1 MTFWPLFLLSV
12 RALNS
17 HAGPLLD
24 QYELDVELPEP
35 QIPTF
40 SDSFSDYFPFRQ
52 LKRHRREADRYESYN
67 QQYGSASDN
76 SYYSRSDQGTASY
89 YPHQGH
95 QLQDTVQRSHQ
106 DVYPHQQFQQQ
117 PLIKKKRKTFSFAL
131 PFISLRF
138 KKFGI
143 EFSEYN

>member
-1 MTFWPLFLLSV
+1 MIEIAISTYVQCVIEKMLLMINSNLNFASV
-12 RALNS
+12 K
-17 HAGPLLD
+17 
-24 QYELDVELPEP
+24 
-35 QIPTF
+35 I
-40 SDSFSDYFPFRQ
+40 
-52 LKRHRREADRYESYN
+52 
-67 QQYGSASDN
+67 
-76 SYYSRSDQGTASY
+76 YSRSDQGTASY